1 MTAQQTIPNPLTIP
15 GFLSRHES
23 WVIRRI
29 GSQCSKDRNHF
40 IKLYVQ
46 GNVKCIS
53 RWLISPW
60 DKRLSTWLRPQP
72 YYYCLINISC
82 TPTGNEKSAVIL
94 RHHSGGSLL
103 FYSNYPSASQQ
114 TETMTLAVA
123 IVPKCFLEPGGIQTV
138 MDQTSTDS
146 TSGDPM
152 PVMQMV
158 WIGIISGETTIP
170 WKTRSWKF
178 ALHLD
183 RRMIHKK
190 NNSDKIIMRRNKLVN

>member
-114 TETMTLAVA
+114 TETMTLATGESQ
-123 IVPKCFLEPGGIQTV
+123 LEECMKMSTV
-138 MDQTSTDS
+138 
-146 TSGDPM
+146 
-152 PVMQMV
+152 
-158 WIGIISGETTIP
+158 
-170 WKTRSWKF
+170 TRSNTPVSHFSVQGAKAASPSSSQPSVSGAANERQCAPLF
-178 ALHLD
+178 QC
-183 RRMIHKK
+183 IP
-190 NNSDKIIMRRNKLVN
+190 